1 MGEDWDSDQDAKQ
14 WKGAVVGLSGAGTDL
29 STRLFTT
36 RKEYST
42 RAFEYWLGQGVE
54 QRNRLN

>member
-14 WKGAVVGLSGAGTDL
+14 WKGAVVGLSVAGTDL

-42 RAFEYWLGQGVE
+42 WAFEYWLTVGAGS
-54 QRNRLN
+54 